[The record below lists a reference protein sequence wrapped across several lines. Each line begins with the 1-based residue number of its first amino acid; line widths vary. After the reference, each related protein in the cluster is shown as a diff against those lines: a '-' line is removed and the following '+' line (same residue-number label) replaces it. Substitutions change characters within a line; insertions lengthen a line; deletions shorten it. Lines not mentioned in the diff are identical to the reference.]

1 MPATDRRLRPLYP
14 VEQMA
19 TWELAEY
26 ASDLEEALALDT
38 LPPLYAPREVL
49 QARLF
54 NQKAASGPYGCQRC
68 KPVVAGGRILHGRS
82 RGLLDKVNL

>member
-1 MPATDRRLRPLYP
+1 VESEIPTPAAERRPTMPATDRRLRPLYP

-49 QARLF
+49 QARLDAVLAE
-54 NQKAASGPYGCQRC
+54 QADRE
-68 KPVVAGGRILHGRS
+68 RIRHGDGS
-82 RGLLDKVNL
+82 C